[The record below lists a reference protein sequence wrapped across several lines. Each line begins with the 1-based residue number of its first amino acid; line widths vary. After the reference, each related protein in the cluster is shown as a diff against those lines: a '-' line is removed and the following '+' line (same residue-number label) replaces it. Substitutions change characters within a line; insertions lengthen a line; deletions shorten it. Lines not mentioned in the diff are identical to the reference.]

1 MNPLVPSPFDLFMLA
16 LGVVA
21 AVLWVVAI
29 WTLAKNRHWTPAQ
42 RLLWLLLIL
51 VAPVIGPALWLT
63 VGRRA
68 GATSSNGRLTA

>member
-1 MNPLVPSPFDLFMLA
+1 MNPLVPSPFDVFMIA
-16 LGVVA
+16 LGVLA
-21 AVLWVVAI
+21 AVLWLVAI

-51 VAPVIGPALWLT
+51 AAPVIGPALWLT

-68 GATSSNGRLTA
+68 GATPAGERLTA